1 MIYRLAVL
9 DALTPSMFLSEPM
22 REASLDMPHAEWIVI
37 PLILAAAVPDVAV
50 TIRCCDIPLLANSSR
65 RASMIRDL
73 VEILN

>member
-1 MIYRLAVL
+1 
-9 DALTPSMFLSEPM
+9 
-22 REASLDMPHAEWIVI
+22 MPHAEWIVI

-73 VEILN
+73 VEILD